1 MALSKNILLMLCSL
15 LVVLAITWADNDDGP
30 KDKENIYPYM
40 HSRYDE
46 LGNKDGFVS
55 YDEIKRALG
64 ATTEDEWKKE
74 IEPHDDG
81 DKLLNAGEFEN
92 WLSSFKKQEL

>member
-1 MALSKNILLMLCSL
+1 
-15 LVVLAITWADNDDGP
+15 
-30 KDKENIYPYM
+30 M

-81 DKLLNAGEFEN
+81 DKLLNAGGLYTSHF
-92 WLSSFKKQEL
+92 S

>member
-1 MALSKNILLMLCSL
+1 
-15 LVVLAITWADNDDGP
+15 
-30 KDKENIYPYM
+30 M
-40 HSRYDE
+40 HSKYDK

-81 DKLLNAGEFEN
+81 DKLLNAAGLYN
-92 WLSSFKKQEL
+92 YTAVI